1 MYRVEAIMLKRSVS
15 IIGLLLLSALLTGLL
30 TAAAPLPVPTTTFQL
45 LSDLPLTMNEGE
57 TATVVVQ
64 VTSDQ
69 EFLFAQMMPTFYF
82 PGRGLMATNM
92 GGDRVHGG
100 TSATLAITFIAKN
113 STADLPNEG
122 ACETAGVAPV
132 AFYAL
137 ARYPGFVASQR
148 FPAEGFY
155 CVKVP

>member
-1 MYRVEAIMLKRSVS
+1 MLKRNAS
-15 IIGLLLLSALLTGLL
+15 IIGLLLLSALLAGLL

-45 LSDLPLTMNEGE
+45 LSSLPSTMNVGD
-57 TATVVVQ
+57 TATLVVQ

-69 EFLFAQMMPTFYF
+69 EFLIAQMMPTFHF

-100 TSATLAITFIAKN
+100 TSATLAITYVAKN
-113 STADLPNEG
+113 STADLPDEG
-122 ACETAGVAPV
+122 VCETAGFAAVAAYV
-132 AFYAL
+132 GV
-137 ARYPGFVASQR
+137 RYQGSGYIATQR